1 MLKELLSYRF
11 VASKVA
17 QGLVLE
23 AVLLISLTNDFV
35 PPPPKKNRKSKI
47 MKFGDS
53 DPVKLYA
60 VIWGSIAKNIMQ
72 K

>member
-17 QGLVLE
+17 WGLVLE

-35 PPPPKKNRKSKI
+35 PKKKKSRKSKI

>member
-17 QGLVLE
+17 WGLVLE

-35 PPPPKKNRKSKI
+35 PKKKKKNRKSKI